1 MHDDVLLI
9 MFHHQASLP
18 CSFCTL
24 FPHFMLVFF
33 SIPVLWEHI
42 CILNVRLGGE
52 TDQQNVIM
60 HKAYFKRHFE
70 LTFEKNAYLF
80 DTFFVIILIVGFH
93 ILASVLGSILEQF
106 QEKALEV
113 PIYYYHYFIIIITIM
128 VTVPTVMVTVM
139 ATPVEMIMVV
149 ENGNDNASVAVV
161 VLLL

>member
-1 MHDDVLLI
+1 M
-9 MFHHQASLP
+9 
-18 CSFCTL
+18 
-24 FPHFMLVFF
+24 
-33 SIPVLWEHI
+33 
-42 CILNVRLGGE
+42 NVRLGGE

-113 PIYYYHYFIIIITIM
+113 PIYYYHYYYYYYYYGNGNNGYGYCHGNTS
-128 VTVPTVMVTVM
+128 
-139 ATPVEMIMVV
+139 
-149 ENGNDNASVAVV
+149 GNDNGSGKW
-161 VLLL
+161 